1 MMRAL
6 LKLIVW
12 LTGLALVAL
21 IASKFLLEPTY
32 SVSSRVVIRATPA
45 KVWEKVGALD
55 QWPSWV
61 KGIERLNV
69 VKGGGQEVGSL
80 ADTHVYNGF
89 QGWEMTLQIVE
100 TRPEARVRY
109 QILGGP
115 QNDVQSTIEL
125 KPSADG
131 RSTQVTWTESQTPDG
146 LWGNLLAA
154 VMKSIVTTHHEES
167 LNTLKFTIERMI

>member
-1 MMRAL
+1 MRAL
-6 LKLIVW
+6 FKLIVW
-12 LTGLALVAL
+12 LVGLALVVL
-21 IASKFLLEPTY
+21 IASNLLLEPTY
-32 SVSSRVVIRATPA
+32 AVSSRVVIRATPA
-45 KVWEKVGALD
+45 KVWAKVGALD

-89 QGWEMTLQIVE
+89 QGWEITVQIVE
-100 TRPEARVRY
+100 TRPEVRFGY

-115 QNDVQSTIEL
+115 QNGVQSTIEL

-131 RSTQVTWTESQTPDG
+131 RSTQVTWTESQTPNG

-154 VMKSIVTTHHEES
+154 VMKSIVTMHHEES
-167 LNTLKFTIERMI
+167 LNTLKFAIERTI